1 MATPL
6 SSSPSIPG
14 YNHIPSQY
22 VDYYAMI
29 QGPRENDPSKL
40 LLCGQSRECQEGPAA
55 PLGAHCSTAAG
66 ELQVCRRMAS
76 ADVNSP
82 MLPPSL
88 SPSSSS
94 SPLRIAR
101 SAAAAAPR
109 DSGHCR
115 GDPRRE
121 EGGHSAL
128 LGACE
133 KLIILLY
140 SPGDLRA
147 AKAVQESVPAI
158 PSKSPS
164 PEHHRSRLARAGP
177 PALPVPL
184 IPRGDVT
191 GSQCGQRWLLR
202 VAEGGTRRRWLQ
214 LGPAFD

>member
-1 MATPL
+1 
-6 SSSPSIPG
+6 
-14 YNHIPSQY
+14 
-22 VDYYAMI
+22 
-29 QGPRENDPSKL
+29 
-40 LLCGQSRECQEGPAA
+40 
-55 PLGAHCSTAAG
+55 
-66 ELQVCRRMAS
+66 MAS

-82 MLPPSL
+82 MFPPSL

-94 SPLRIAR
+94 SPLRIAC

-121 EGGHSAL
+121 EGGRSAL

-202 VAEGGTRRRWLQ
+202 VAGGGHDADGSSWAQHLINRLNYPRFAIKLQGESGGTVGANWQEGGL
-214 LGPAFD
+214 

>member
-1 MATPL
+1 
-6 SSSPSIPG
+6 
-14 YNHIPSQY
+14 
-22 VDYYAMI
+22 
-29 QGPRENDPSKL
+29 
-40 LLCGQSRECQEGPAA
+40 
-55 PLGAHCSTAAG
+55 
-66 ELQVCRRMAS
+66 MAS
-76 ADVNSP
+76 ADVNSS

-88 SPSSSS
+88 SSSSSSS
-94 SPLRIAR
+94 SPWRMAR

-121 EGGHSAL
+121 EGGRSAL

-164 PEHHRSRLARAGP
+164 PEHHRSRLEPAGP

-202 VAEGGTRRRWLQ
+202 VASGGGRGHDADGSSWAQHLINRLNYPRFAIKLQGGSGGTVGADGQEGGL
-214 LGPAFD
+214 